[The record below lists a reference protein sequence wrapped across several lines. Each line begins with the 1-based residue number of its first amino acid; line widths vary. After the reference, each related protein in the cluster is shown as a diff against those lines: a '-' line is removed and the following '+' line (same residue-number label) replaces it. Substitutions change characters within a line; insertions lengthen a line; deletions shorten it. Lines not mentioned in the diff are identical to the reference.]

1 MPENKETHK
10 KQLLSKIIF
19 QRRRHFVTY
28 IPYIQKK
35 PYYDAVSK
43 GDISTIRQL
52 NIENIRDVKVLYEK
66 YKSYSDAVYQ
76 LQYECTCAAVEL
88 CLISVQSGLAD
99 MIAYDVRDEFLIELS
114 STNSFS
120 HIYDLFRKVAM
131 EYAILVHYTLLRS
144 PSSPSVSQMISY
156 IVLHLEEEISLRQV
170 ADAAGLSRNYACTL
184 FKKEIG
190 MGINA
195 FIKYERI
202 SKARQLL
209 AEGDLSL
216 YEISQRLHFCSQS
229 YFSKCFYESTHMT
242 PTEYQKSFS

>member
-1 MPENKETHK
+1 M
-10 KQLLSKIIF
+10 LSKIIF
-19 QRRRHFVTY
+19 QRQKHFVTY
-28 IPYIQKK
+28 IPYMQKK

-43 GDISTIRQL
+43 GDISMVRQL
-52 NIENIRDVKVLYEK
+52 NIENIRAIKGLYEK
-66 YKSYSDAVYQ
+66 YKSYGDAVYQ

-88 CLISVQSGLAD
+88 CLIAVQSGLAD
-99 MIAYDVRDEFLIELS
+99 MIAYDVRDEFLIELA

-120 HIYDLFRKVAM
+120 YIYDLFQKIAM

-156 IVLHLEEEISLRQV
+156 IVLHLEEELTLQQV

-190 MGINA
+190 IDVSA
-195 FIKYERI
+195 FIIQERI
-202 SKARQLL
+202 SKAKQLL
-209 AEGDLSL
+209 AERNLSL

-229 YFSKCFYESTHMT
+229 YFSKCFHQSTHMT
-242 PTEYQKSFS
+242 PSEYQKSFS